1 MPKKYNRA
9 ALLIMK
15 KERIPVNDLHAFVTP
30 QMEVLQRPDNVH
42 FTEAGCEV
50 LAVEVVNAIRVVGR

>member
-1 MPKKYNRA
+1 
-9 ALLIMK
+9 MK